1 MKTVRK
7 KLIAFICAFALCC
20 TLIPSA
26 FAADFTPAPTT
37 AYATQ
42 FVQKCEGQQW
52 FLNEVERL
60 LNREQKTIDT
70 LTSTADLASIK
81 GLGLRDADITGV
93 IPSAIG
99 ELTELRYLFLSG
111 NHLSGTIP
119 SELFTLPKLE
129 NIDLGG
135 NDYSGAVPVPFG
147 TMTSL
152 KTLVLK
158 GNDYTGTIP
167 DAILS
172 NTQITTLDLA
182 DNRLTGG
189 VPANIAN
196 MTALEYLNLSEN
208 ALGGEI
214 PDLSALSNLLALS
227 LWNCDLTG
235 DIPESLY
242 SLGKLQILD
251 LSDNEL
257 TGEASASLANLTGL
271 QYLTLDNNALR
282 GTLPD
287 AFTMTSLAEA
297 HLEHNYLRGTV
308 PASLKTRSD
317 SGTVVYLNDNYM
329 TGSVLK
335 AMENNAGNFTDAA
348 AMQYQLSATKDWV
361 QVSKNGTVNLYAL
374 LQNRAL
380 AGGLP
385 VKVLLHPDEYTVTYN
400 SSKLEITT
408 DANGIY
414 TKALV
419 DLPKSDSFTVT
430 IQIEDNNGSDYSA
443 VKLKLTTDVAAVGGG
458 GGGAPQPQTEEHKA
472 YINGFPDGTFGGEKS
487 VTREQVAKMLID
499 ALGKETGAVTGT
511 AFTDVGASWWSAP
524 WVEAAARE
532 GYVTGYSNGSFGP
545 QKSITRAELATV
557 LVRIAA
563 KDGRMLSEKEKTF
576 TDVPETEWYVQSVN
590 DAVRYGLITGYEDG
604 TFRPNQSVTRAE
616 AVTMINRLLERD
628 YKTAVSLKTAVCPF
642 PDVQKTDWAYGDIME
657 ASVTHEH

>member
-1 MKTVRK
+1 MMRK
-7 KLIAFICAFALCC
+7 KLTAFICVLALCC
-20 TLIPSA
+20 AFVPSA
-26 FAADFTPAPTT
+26 FAADFVPAPKT
-37 AYATQ
+37 AYAQQ

-52 FLNEVERL
+52 FLDEVERL
-60 LNREQKTIDT
+60 LNAEQKTVNTI
-70 LTSTADLASIK
+70 TSAADLVSIK

-119 SELFTLPKLE
+119 AALYALPKLE
-129 NIDLGG
+129 NIDLSG
-135 NDYSGAVPVPFG
+135 NDYSGAIPAQFG
-147 TMTSL
+147 AMASL
-152 KTLVLK
+152 KTLILK

-167 DAILS
+167 DAILN
-172 NTQITTLDLA
+172 NTQITTLNLM
-182 DNRLTGG
+182 DNHLTGG
-189 VPANIAN
+189 VPAGTSH

-214 PDLSALSNLLALS
+214 PDLSTLSSLLALS
-227 LWNCDLTG
+227 LWDCDLTG

-251 LSDNEL
+251 LSDNDL
-257 TGEASASLANLTGL
+257 TGEVSASLAGLTDL
-271 QYLTLDNNALR
+271 QYLALDSNALR
-282 GTLPD
+282 GTLPN
-287 AFTMTSLAEA
+287 AFTATTLQEI

-308 PASLKTRSD
+308 PTSLKTRSD
-317 SGTVVYLNDNYM
+317 NGTVVYLNDNYM

-335 AMENNAGNFTDAA
+335 GMEKNAGNFTDAA

-400 SSKLEITT
+400 SSKVEITT

-430 IQIEDNNGSDYSA
+430 IQIEDNNGSDYST
-443 VKLKLTTDVAAVGGG
+443 VRLKLTTDVAAVGGG

-499 ALGKETGAVTGT
+499 ALGKETGAATGT

-524 WVEAAARE
+524 WVEVAARE

-604 TFRPNQSVTRAE
+604 TFRPDQSITRAE
-616 AVTMINRLLERD
+616 AVTMINRLLQRD
-628 YKTAVSLKTAVCPF
+628 YKTATTLKTALCPF
-642 PDVQKTDWAYGDIME
+642 PDVLKTDWAYGDIME
-657 ASVTHEH
+657 ASVTHTH